1 MVITM
6 RITEIFRTGMHGF
19 SAQIRTERFEGIER
33 FPKRKKDEPL
43 MMDLV
48 FNMGALTGD
57 GGAPEYL
64 TVQSLQKKEMR
75 SGQE

>member
-57 GGAPEYL
+57 GTPEYL
-64 TVQSLQKKEMR
+64 TVRSLKKMVMR